1 VEDKTFDLIEKMY
14 SEFTNRF
21 DGLQKSLTEFKTE
34 TAEGF
39 AGIESRLTK
48 IETSIENEIKPN
60 IKTSLEGY
68 QTVYEKLQEHDKRF
82 DELSE
87 KIEKQDL
94 EIRVIK
100 AVK

>member
-1 VEDKTFDLIEKMY
+1 MEDKTFDLIEKMY
-14 SEFTNRF
+14 SEFTNKF
-21 DGLQKSLTEFKTE
+21 DGLQKSLTEFKTG

-39 AGIESRLTK
+39 DGIESRLAK

-68 QTVYEKLQEHDKRF
+68 QMVYENFRSMTKNSLTFLKKL
-82 DELSE
+82 
-87 KIEKQDL
+87 EKQDL